1 MREHFS
7 NFLTTKINFFVR
19 SMILE
24 IIEKKLLS
32 LKNFSDPSQVEVKFW
47 GPSGIPWHGRQGWS
61 QPPGAFNAL
70 FLLFVSS

>member
-1 MREHFS
+1 MQEHFS

-19 SMILE
+19 SME
-24 IIEKKLLS
+24 VIETKLLS

-47 GPSGIPWHGRQGWS
+47 GPSGIPRHGRQGWS
-61 QPPGAFNAL
+61 QPPGDFNTL